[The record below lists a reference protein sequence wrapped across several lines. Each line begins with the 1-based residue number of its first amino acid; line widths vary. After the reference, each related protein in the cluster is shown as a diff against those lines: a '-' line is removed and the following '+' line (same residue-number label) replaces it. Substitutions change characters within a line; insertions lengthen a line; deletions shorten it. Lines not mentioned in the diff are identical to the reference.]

1 MTPFF
6 LFLTKIADSVWGIL
20 CSSSVWL
27 IFSFIIA
34 GIVHEFVSPELLKK
48 ISVGSKSIKGIIL
61 TTLCGMLLPICSC
74 GTASLGILMYYTGA
88 YLGPA
93 LSFMTSTP
101 MINPI
106 ALVLIYG
113 LLGKKIAVVYLITG
127 LTVPVIVGVLANSF
141 AGKSL
146 CIRECKSGSFG
157 KLSDKSSSISEMGNG
172 RDLIKPEPEDRP
184 ALAER
189 ILRGLRWSAGRYSLL
204 ISKYTVSGMLV
215 AGIVLSIVPQSFIQA
230 YLSEPESITPLGIL
244 VVAALMYVCAVVH
257 IPFIAALIAAGAE
270 PGLAV
275 TFLMAGAATN
285 IPELITIARTMGK
298 RAALLYA
305 LPVTILA
312 VAVGYIT
319 NIVLGHDF
327 SAVPDYDVTK
337 NTIANANMLI
347 IDFPDWLQGIC
358 SVIILGLALLGS
370 MKTISYERTK
380 IKGVKNVD

>member
-1 MTPFF
+1 M
-6 LFLTKIADSVWGIL
+6 
-20 CSSSVWL
+20 
-27 IFSFIIA
+27 
-34 GIVHEFVSPELLKK
+34 
-48 ISVGSKSIKGIIL
+48 
-61 TTLCGMLLPICSC
+61 
-74 GTASLGILMYYTGA
+74 
-88 YLGPA
+88 
-93 LSFMTSTP
+93 
-101 MINPI
+101 
-106 ALVLIYG
+106 
-113 LLGKKIAVVYLITG
+113 
-127 LTVPVIVGVLANSF
+127 
-141 AGKSL
+141 
-146 CIRECKSGSFG
+146 R
-157 KLSDKSSSISEMGNG
+157 
-172 RDLIKPEPEDRP
+172 
-184 ALAER
+184 
-189 ILRGLRWSAGRYSLL
+189 LRGHDS
-204 ISKYTVSGMLV
+204 
-215 AGIVLSIVPQSFIQA
+215 
-230 YLSEPESITPLGIL
+230 
-244 VVAALMYVCAVVH
+244 
-257 IPFIAALIAAGAE
+257 AE